1 MSTRTTTDSPGR
13 AEGSARDS
21 ASAVTQSAADAPGDS
36 LAVSLA
42 SSPFALGLLLR
53 RAHEKVAEAT
63 DVVLRPLGIE
73 RRHLMVL
80 MRLHAAGPLTQR
92 ALVEATQHDKA
103 SMVRIV
109 DDLERGGLAS
119 RALVAGDRR
128 LRSVTLTQRGRDV
141 FDQAHQAAAAVEA
154 TFTAPLTAR
163 QVTQLETLLRTYLSD

>member
-1 MSTRTTTDSPGR
+1 MTTRTTIDSPGR
-13 AEGSARDS
+13 AAGPLRGP
-21 ASAVTQSAADAPGDS
+21 ASPVADPLGDA
-36 LAVSLA
+36 LTA
-42 SSPFALGLLLR
+42 SPFALGLLLR

-63 DVVLRPLGIE
+63 DVVLRPFGIE

-80 MRLHAAGPLTQR
+80 MRLQAAGPLTQR

-109 DDLERGGLAS
+109 DDLERLGLAS
-119 RALVAGDRR
+119 RELVAGDRR

-154 TFTAPLTAR
+154 TFTTPLTAR
-163 QVTQLETLLRTYLSD
+163 QVAQLEALLRTYLAE

>member
-1 MSTRTTTDSPGR
+1 MSTSTTTESHERAGGPTQDPSSPV
-13 AEGSARDS
+13 A
-21 ASAVTQSAADAPGDS
+21 DS
-36 LAVSLA
+36 LSDALR

-63 DVVLRPLGIE
+63 DVVLRPFGIE

-109 DDLERGGLAS
+109 DDLERHGLAS
-119 RALVAGDRR
+119 RELVAGDRR
-128 LRSVTLTQRGRDV
+128 LRSITLTQHGRDV
-141 FDQAHQAAAAVEA
+141 FDQAHRAASAAEA

-163 QVTQLETLLRTYLSD
+163 QVAQLEALLRTYLAE

>member
-1 MSTRTTTDSPGR
+1 MTSTTTDHPRR
-13 AEGSARDS
+13 AGGTSQTPAGQ
-21 ASAVTQSAADAPGDS
+21 VTHAGGDS
-36 LAVSLA
+36 LADELT

-92 ALVEATQHDKA
+92 ALVEATHHDKA

-119 RALVAGDRR
+119 RQLVAGDRR

-141 FDQAHQAAAAVEA
+141 FDQAHRAAAAVEA
-154 TFTAPLTAR
+154 TFTAPLTPR
-163 QVTQLETLLRTYLSD
+163 QVEQLETLLRTYLAD